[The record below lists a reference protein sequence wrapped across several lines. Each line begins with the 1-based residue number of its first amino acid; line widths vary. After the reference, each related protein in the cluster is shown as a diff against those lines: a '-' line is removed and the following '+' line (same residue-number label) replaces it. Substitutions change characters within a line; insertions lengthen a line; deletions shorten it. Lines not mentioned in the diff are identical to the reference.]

1 MSTLRPFLPYV
12 AGLALAWVAY
22 LLTRFILNLLKGSE
36 RAMMNFTAQEK
47 SEGSEVRLGSQAYR
61 LRLTFAGFGLNVAG
75 WELQAKIFTWLLLS
89 MTLFIPMLLAGI
101 PFLIWLVSPVLA
113 WVVINSLVQGR
124 WDRMRNRMEKEIP
137 LLLTRLSGS
146 LQTNPNVIEALNE
159 EAENL
164 EPGGPLQ
171 TWIFRLVQGMQ
182 TRGPAFLQEM
192 QAEAAE
198 VSPALLLVVVEIQRL
213 VETGG
218 QGYAQAFRLT
228 ADSLSGVLETR
239 LEAFAVAAGAW
250 GTVRL
255 IALAMGG
262 ALASILLN
270 RTLSLGDSPVVQ
282 MAILLSIAW
291 AGIGWWYIGDLI
303 RQATQ

>member
-1 MSTLRPFLPYV
+1 MSMLRPFLPYL

-22 LLTRFILNLLKGSE
+22 LLTCFFLALLKGSE
-36 RAMMNFTAQEK
+36 RAMLDFTTQPTHA
-47 SEGSEVRLGSQAYR
+47 GSEVRLGSQAYR

-75 WELQAKIFTWLLLS
+75 WERQAQILAWLLLS
-89 MTLFIPMLLAGI
+89 LGMLLPMLLTGI

-113 WVVINSLVQGR
+113 WVVLNSLIQGK
-124 WDRMRNRMEKEIP
+124 WDRFRNRMEKEIP

-182 TRGPAFLQEM
+182 TRGTAFLQEM
-192 QAEAAE
+192 QVEAAE
-198 VSPALLLVVVEIQRL
+198 VSPALLLVVVEIERL

-270 RTLSLGDSPVVQ
+270 RTLSLGDSPLVQ
-282 MAILLSIAW
+282 LAILLAIAW

>member
-1 MSTLRPFLPYV
+1 MEPFRFFLPYA
-12 AGLALAWVAY
+12 AGLALAWIAY
-22 LLTRFILNLLKGSE
+22 QLSGWIFTLLKGSE
-36 RAMMNFTAQEK
+36 KAILGFTSNINNE
-47 SEGSEVRLGSQAYR
+47 SSEVRIGSEAYR
-61 LRLTFAGFGLNVAG
+61 LRLAFAGFGMDVAG
-75 WELQAKIFTWLLLS
+75 WERQARLLAWLLVSLA
-89 MTLFIPMLLAGI
+89 LLIPMVLAGF
-101 PFLIWLVSPVLA
+101 PTLIWLVGPVLA
-113 WVVINSLVQGR
+113 WVVINSLISGK
-124 WDRMRNRMEKEIP
+124 WDQMRNRMEKEIP

-171 TWIFRLVQGMQ
+171 TWVFRLVQGMQ
-182 TRGPAFLQEM
+182 TRGLASLQEM
-192 QAEAAE
+192 QSEAAG
-198 VSPALLLVVVEIQRL
+198 VSPALLLVVVEIERL

-218 QGYAQAFRLT
+218 QGYAQAFRVT
-228 ADSLSGVLETR
+228 ADNLSGILETR

-262 ALASILLN
+262 AVAAILLN
-270 RTLSLGDSPVVQ
+270 RTINLGESPIVQ
-282 MAILLSIAW
+282 IAILLAIAW